1 MTHPPHQAPA
11 AEGLAVD
18 PTDAHTEGIHRVA
31 ASIGACLSVGAA
43 GFAAHHGHGA
53 SAIAALSAGLAMA
66 IPSGHV
72 RTPAM
77 AAAKIMLGVAHLLAV
92 QRGGISGLA
101 PVLAGAAVALTAH
114 GRNRWIGVISA
125 TLAGADL
132 VPAVPGVVAAAAGL
146 TTTWGAVAAPAP
158 IAAAILALLLPVVP
172 ASAGTAVACLALAV
186 LVALSTLGADHLR
199 GALRGTAL
207 LLTTLV
213 IAASALGDA
222 RAGRTLHAGAAPA
235 LVLAMALIGAI
246 HARTGT
252 TRLSKLRGI
261 ASSGGARLVG
271 WLAVAWGGALAVPA
285 SATHLGIEH
294 VVAALGRDL
303 GVWASALA
311 LASLGLTALGA
322 LRAGLQLAGPSPR
335 DPTDRRWID
344 DLNPAET
351 RIAAAGGALCCAAA
365 AWAWL
370 AT

>member
-1 MTHPPHQAPA
+1 MNPPHLPLDRDRQAVAPS
-11 AEGLAVD
+11 
-18 PTDAHTEGIHRVA
+18 DAHVERLH
-31 ASIGACLSVGAA
+31 GAA
-43 GFAAHHGHGA
+43 ALLGGGLSLSAAGYAAFHGHGA
-53 SAIAALSAGLAMA
+53 SAIAALSAGVAMA
-66 IPSGHV
+66 IPAGIV

-92 QRGGISGLA
+92 QHGFSSGLA
-101 PVLAGAAVALTAH
+101 PVLAGLAVALTAH
-114 GRNRWIGVISA
+114 GRNRWVGAVSA
-125 TLAGADL
+125 SLAAADL

-146 TTTWGAVAAPAP
+146 TTTWGAVAAPPP

-172 ASAGTAVACLALAV
+172 PSIGTAVACLIFAALMALA
-186 LVALSTLGADHLR
+186 TLGADHLR
-199 GALRGTAL
+199 GALRGAAVV
-207 LLTTLV
+207 LTTLV

-222 RAGRTLHAGAAPA
+222 AAGRTLHAGAAPA

-246 HARTGT
+246 HGRTGT
-252 TRLSKLRGI
+252 TRLSKLHGL
-261 ASSGGARLVG
+261 ASAGGGRLVG
-271 WLAVAWGGALAVPA
+271 WLAVAWGAALAVPA

-294 VVAALGRDL
+294 VVAALSRSL
-303 GVWASALA
+303 GVWAAALA

-322 LRAGLQLAGPSPR
+322 LRAGLQLAGPPPR

-351 RIAAAGGALCCAAA
+351 RIAAVGTALCCASA